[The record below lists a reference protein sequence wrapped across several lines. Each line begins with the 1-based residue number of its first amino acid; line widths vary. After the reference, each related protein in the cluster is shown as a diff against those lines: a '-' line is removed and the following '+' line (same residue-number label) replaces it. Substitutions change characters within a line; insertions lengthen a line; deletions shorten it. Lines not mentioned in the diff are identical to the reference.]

1 MLPGDGLK
9 SFTWKNNPCPPYK
22 VKDFGQECKPEIP
35 DLCLYEVSKSGDC
48 VPRTNTTVDIDAWDE
63 DHVKLPCSSKNL
75 HTENGNSVEQW
86 DMIREALSGLLQSAE
101 EFEKAVLSYNEDYA
115 RGIWDA
121 DILAAALQQRPDFR
135 PLLKKIA
142 DLALKLPDLIT
153 QPIPLMKQ
161 NEESSISLS
170 QMQIACLL
178 ANAFY
183 CTFPG
188 RSGTNS
194 RKQQFAFPAVN
205 FNTLFCAFSPRGT
218 EVPDDTEIERV
229 GRQFRYKVEK
239 IICIL
244 HYFSRVLGEE
254 GPPTGAVTFSRRCL
268 NNPPDFESSDVLI
281 GSVPLGTRSTCH
293 IEDAGGDIMQV
304 DFADPYIGGEFLM
317 FGCVQEEIMCGMQP
331 EILVVRLFLERLLPH
346 EAALVIGAER
356 FSNYTGYG
364 RSFQWA
370 GDYKE
375 ADHCSSRDAAGRLQ
389 SIIVVNDATCYRDF
403 SEQCEAT
410 HIRRE
415 LNKAFIGFTD
425 MAAPYQ
431 ALPCVVVS
439 GNWGC
444 GVLRGNKGLK
454 ALIQLMACA
463 QAGKSLA
470 YCTFEDESLEKELQ
484 QAYDSLVASDCTVG
498 RLWSIL
504 TRLNPPKRLR
514 EDKQTAYVLRHVTKL
529 LSKRN
534 HCACGV

>member
-1 MLPGDGLK
+1 MR
-9 SFTWKNNPCPPYK
+9 
-22 VKDFGQECKPEIP
+22 VA
-35 DLCLYEVSKSGDC
+35 
-48 VPRTNTTVDIDAWDE
+48 IDAWDE

-75 HTENGNSVEQW
+75 HTENGTSVERW
-86 DMIREALSGLLQSAE
+86 DIIRQALSGLIQSAE
-101 EFEKAVLSYNEDYA
+101 EFEKAVLSYNADYA

-121 DILAAALQQRPDFR
+121 DILSAALQRRPDFK

-178 ANAFY
+178 ANAFF

-194 RKQQFAFPAVN
+194 RQQQPNFPSVN
-205 FNTLFCAFSPRGT
+205 FNTLFCAFSSPRDT
-218 EVPDDTEIERV
+218 EAPVATEIEKV
-229 GRQFRYKVEK
+229 GKQFRYKVEK

-268 NNPPDFESSDVLI
+268 NNPPDFQSSEVLI
-281 GSVPLGTRSTCH
+281 GSVPFGTSSKCR
-293 IEDAGGDIMQV
+293 IEDAGSDTTQV
-304 DFADPYIGGEFLM
+304 DFADPYIGGEFLR

-331 EILVVRLFLERLLPH
+331 EILAGRLFLERLLPH

-364 RSFQWA
+364 RTFQWA
-370 GDYKE
+370 GNYKE
-375 ADHCSSRDAAGRLQ
+375 ADHCSSRDATGRWNKV
-389 SIIVVNDATCYRDF
+389 IVVIDAICYRDF
-403 SEQCEAT
+403 SEQFQET

-415 LNKAFIGFTD
+415 LNKAFVGFTD

-431 ALPCVVVS
+431 ALPRVVVS

-444 GVLRGNKGLK
+444 GVFRGNKGLK

-484 QAYDSLVASDCTVG
+484 RVHDSLVASDCTVG

-514 EDKQTAYVLRHVTKL
+514 EDEQTAYVLRHVTKL
-529 LSKRN
+529 LSKRT